1 VIGFKKL
8 HPSIRI
14 ERLACLLMSIPELCP
29 PQFLNGGSS
38 YSNKEIV
45 ALRVKVFLFFS
56 SLKFYRQSEH
66 DLVSVAVAIS
76 SSAEDIT
83 YISVCRSSNKIKL
96 SYRDSLE

>member
-1 VIGFKKL
+1 
-8 HPSIRI
+8 
-14 ERLACLLMSIPELCP
+14 MSIPELCP

-66 DLVSVAVAIS
+66 DLVSVAGYYGDLLLQLLSLRPQKIS
-76 SSAEDIT
+76 LI
-83 YISVCRSSNKIKL
+83 YLFVGPVIKL
-96 SYRDSLE
+96 N